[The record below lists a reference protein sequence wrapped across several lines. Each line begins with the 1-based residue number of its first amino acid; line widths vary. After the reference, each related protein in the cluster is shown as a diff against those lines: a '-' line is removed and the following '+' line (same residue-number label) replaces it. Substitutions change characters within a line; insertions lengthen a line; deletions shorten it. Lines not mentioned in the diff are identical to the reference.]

1 MTKNTTMKNSMV
13 NAKELQML
21 ELLAQGGTSKS
32 MALNMGYREGT
43 MRVYMHHL
51 YRKLGV
57 NSKTRAVT
65 WYLANVS
72 RDVDGADATPTMAA
86 SGPAGEETFGDMAL
100 RTDLLAAF
108 GVMNTFFGA
117 HGRMWEV
124 ATRLKGGAIDKELNL
139 TRRTSRQLWE
149 ALLAGDF
156 AHAKR
161 LYDRGVTPKLFID
174 SPPDCLLV
182 GVMLLIGGYSN
193 AADQVIS
200 QLKKREKGRLGIS
213 VNEYK
218 MIRALRD
225 ALDQRSENSDTA
237 IMSLYRMAN
246 ENSSQQVF
254 KHVVMAALFYVYR
267 ERQDFERAGGTA
279 NAMLAEAEGV
289 RQHLQAMGEKPLY
302 KDASLPEP
310 ANLPTKELH
319 AYLEKLAYA

>member
-1 MTKNTTMKNSMV
+1 MTKNSTI

-32 MALNMGYREGT
+32 MALNMGFKEGT

-65 WYLANVS
+65 WYLANAS
-72 RDVDGADATPTMAA
+72 RDVDGAAVAAAPT
-86 SGPAGEETFGDMAL
+86 SGPPREETFGDMAL
-100 RTDLLAAF
+100 RTSLLASL

-124 ATRLKGGAIDKELNL
+124 ATRLKGDAIGAEAEQI
-139 TRRTSRQLWE
+139 RRTSRQLWE

-156 AHAKR
+156 SHGKR

-182 GVMLLIGGYSN
+182 AVMLLVGGYSN

-200 QLKKREKGRLGIS
+200 QLKRREKGRLGIS
-213 VNEYK
+213 ANEYK
-218 MIRALRD
+218 MIRALRY
-225 ALDQRSENSDTA
+225 ALDPRNENSDNA
-237 IMSLYRMAN
+237 ILSLYHMAA
-246 ENSSQQVF
+246 ENTSQQVF
-254 KHVVMAALFYVYR
+254 KHVVMAALFYAYK
-267 ERQDFERAGGTA
+267 ERQDLERAGGTA
-279 NAMLAEAEGV
+279 NAIWAEAEGV

-302 KDASLPEP
+302 KEASLPQP
-310 ANLPTKELH
+310 VKLPTKELH
-319 AYLEKLAYA
+319 TYLEKLAYA

>member
-1 MTKNTTMKNSMV
+1 MTKNSTI

-32 MALNMGYREGT
+32 MALNMGFKEGT

-65 WYLANVS
+65 WYLANAS
-72 RDVDGADATPTMAA
+72 RDVDGAAVAAVPT
-86 SGPAGEETFGDMAL
+86 SGPPREETFGDMAL
-100 RTDLLAAF
+100 RTSLLASL

-124 ATRLKGGAIDKELNL
+124 ATRLKGDAIGAEAEQI
-139 TRRTSRQLWE
+139 RRTSRQLWE

-156 AHAKR
+156 SHGKR

-182 GVMLLIGGYSN
+182 AVMLLVGGYSN

-200 QLKKREKGRLGIS
+200 QLKRREKGRLGIS
-213 VNEYK
+213 ANEYK

-225 ALDQRSENSDTA
+225 ALDPRNENSDNA
-237 IMSLYRMAN
+237 ILSLYHMAA
-246 ENSSQQVF
+246 ENTSQQVF
-254 KHVVMAALFYVYR
+254 KHVVMAALFYAYK
-267 ERQDFERAGGTA
+267 ERQDLERAGGTA
-279 NAMLAEAEGV
+279 NAIWAEAEGV

-302 KDASLPEP
+302 KEASLPQP
-310 ANLPTKELH
+310 VKLPTKELH
-319 AYLEKLAYA
+319 TYLEKLAYA

>member
-1 MTKNTTMKNSMV
+1 MTKNSTI

-32 MALNMGYREGT
+32 MALNMGFKEGT

-65 WYLANVS
+65 WYLANAS
-72 RDVDGADATPTMAA
+72 RDVDGAAVAAVPT
-86 SGPAGEETFGDMAL
+86 SGPPREETFGDMAL
-100 RTDLLAAF
+100 RTSLLASL

-124 ATRLKGGAIDKELNL
+124 ATRLKGDAIGAEAEQI
-139 TRRTSRQLWE
+139 RRTSRQLWE

-156 AHAKR
+156 SHGKR

-182 GVMLLIGGYSN
+182 AVMLLVGGYSN
-193 AADQVIS
+193 AADQVIG
-200 QLKKREKGRLGIS
+200 QLKRREKGRLGIS
-213 VNEYK
+213 ANEYK

-225 ALDQRSENSDTA
+225 ALDPRNENSDNA
-237 IMSLYRMAN
+237 ILSLYHMAA
-246 ENSSQQVF
+246 ENTSQQVF
-254 KHVVMAALFYVYR
+254 KHVVMAALFYAYK
-267 ERQDFERAGGTA
+267 ERQDLERAGGTA
-279 NAMLAEAEGV
+279 NAIWAEAEGV

-302 KDASLPEP
+302 KEASLPQP
-310 ANLPTKELH
+310 VKLPTKELH
-319 AYLEKLAYA
+319 TYLEKLAYA

>member
-1 MTKNTTMKNSMV
+1 MTKNSTI

-32 MALNMGYREGT
+32 MALNMGFKEGT

-65 WYLANVS
+65 WYLANAS
-72 RDVDGADATPTMAA
+72 RDVDGAAVAAAPT
-86 SGPAGEETFGDMAL
+86 SGPPREETFGDMAL
-100 RTDLLAAF
+100 RTSLLASL

-124 ATRLKGGAIDKELNL
+124 ATRLKGDAIGAEAEQI
-139 TRRTSRQLWE
+139 RRTSRQLWE

-156 AHAKR
+156 SHGKR

-182 GVMLLIGGYSN
+182 AVMLLVGGYSN
-193 AADQVIS
+193 AADQVIG
-200 QLKKREKGRLGIS
+200 QLKRREKGRLGIS
-213 VNEYK
+213 ANEYK

-225 ALDQRSENSDTA
+225 ALDPRNENSDNA
-237 IMSLYRMAN
+237 ILSLYHMAA
-246 ENSSQQVF
+246 ENTSQQVF
-254 KHVVMAALFYVYR
+254 KHVVMAALFYAYK
-267 ERQDFERAGGTA
+267 ERQDLERAGGTA
-279 NAMLAEAEGV
+279 NAIWAEAEGV

-302 KDASLPEP
+302 KEASLPQP
-310 ANLPTKELH
+310 VKLPTKELH
-319 AYLEKLAYA
+319 TYLEKLAYA

>member
-1 MTKNTTMKNSMV
+1 MTKNSTI

-32 MALNMGYREGT
+32 MALNMGFKEGT

-65 WYLANVS
+65 WYLANAS
-72 RDVDGADATPTMAA
+72 RDVDGAAVAAAPA
-86 SGPAGEETFGDMAL
+86 SGPPREETFGDMAL
-100 RTDLLAAF
+100 RTSLLASL

-124 ATRLKGGAIDKELNL
+124 ATRLKGDAIGAEVEQV
-139 TRRTSRQLWE
+139 RRTSRQLWE

-156 AHAKR
+156 SHGKR

-182 GVMLLIGGYSN
+182 AVMLLIGGFSN

-200 QLKKREKGRLGIS
+200 QLKRREKGRLGIS
-213 VNEYK
+213 ANEYK

-225 ALDQRSENSDTA
+225 ALDPRNENSDNA
-237 IMSLYRMAN
+237 VLSLYHMAS
-246 ENSSQQVF
+246 ENTSQQVF
-254 KHVVMAALFYVYR
+254 KHIVMTALFYVYR
-267 ERQDFERAGGTA
+267 ERQDLERAGGTA
-279 NAMLAEAEGV
+279 NAIWAEAEGV

-302 KDASLPEP
+302 KEASLPQP
-310 ANLPTKELH
+310 VKLPTKELH
-319 AYLEKLAYA
+319 SYLEKLAYA

>member
-1 MTKNTTMKNSMV
+1 MTKNSTI

-32 MALNMGYREGT
+32 MALNMGFKEGT

-65 WYLANVS
+65 WYLANAS
-72 RDVDGADATPTMAA
+72 RDVDGAAVAAVPT
-86 SGPAGEETFGDMAL
+86 SGPPREETFGDMAL
-100 RTDLLAAF
+100 RTSLLASL

-124 ATRLKGGAIDKELNL
+124 ATRLKGDAISAEAEQI
-139 TRRTSRQLWE
+139 RRTSRQLWE

-156 AHAKR
+156 SHGKR

-182 GVMLLIGGYSN
+182 AVMLLVGGYSN
-193 AADQVIS
+193 AADQVIG
-200 QLKKREKGRLGIS
+200 QLKRREKGRLGIS
-213 VNEYK
+213 ANEYK

-225 ALDQRSENSDTA
+225 ALDPRNENSDNA
-237 IMSLYRMAN
+237 ILSLYHMAA
-246 ENSSQQVF
+246 ENTSQQVF
-254 KHVVMAALFYVYR
+254 KHVVMAALFYAYK
-267 ERQDFERAGGTA
+267 ERQDLERAGGTA
-279 NAMLAEAEGV
+279 NAIWAEAEGV

-302 KDASLPEP
+302 KEASLPQP
-310 ANLPTKELH
+310 VKLPTKELH
-319 AYLEKLAYA
+319 TYLEKLAYA